1 MSAAQNS
8 FPTLPSAGFPYGT
21 SPGPNKHLAT
31 DGAGVVDWYS
41 FVVTGPGLD
50 YILDPTIP
58 SSLAPVYKTVA
69 ELEAAVS
76 AGPPGSRVWF
86 PNGST
91 TLSVGALSL
100 PIGTMF
106 CASGSPA
113 TGVCEVV
120 IPPATTLDNFLGA
133 GQGCVVT
140 FQNAAPCLT
149 FSGSGSNPWVLL
161 TKDGGA
167 IRRTGTA
174 PLAQIPATQYGMW
187 APQGSVHGAVPAPT
201 SAVFEGLDPA
211 SVLIGWQQNVASASS
226 SSGIQPGDFEG
237 LGTIVLYNGIGAS
250 RLTASD
256 FPGFVGSLVQ
266 QYSAD
271 PKNLITGPFPY
282 GKLADQGGWEYRDDY
297 VREQLAMLDDP
308 LGGFPVWSSGGFI
321 SIGSANKSFSASSFG
336 DHALWS
342 ATGSKSVLRRW
353 TIETSSAAGY
363 SYNVEVWHRPNG
375 GAAAATGIVI
385 AVGAAD
391 TRAQNIVNELVVGD
405 GDSIAFVT
413 DTHVSTVWVSGYAD
427 RTDVSI

>member
-1 MSAAQNS
+1 MAEKFSREPHSPISVAS
-8 FPTLPSAGFPYGT
+8 FGT
-21 SPGPNKHLAT
+21 PGPNKHLAT

-50 YILDPTIP
+50 YVLDPTVP

-167 IRRTGTA
+167 IQRTGTA
-174 PLAQIPATQYGMW
+174 PLAQIPAAQFGVW
-187 APQGSVHGAVPAPT
+187 APLGRDRAIPAPT
-201 SAVFEGLDPA
+201 SAVFEGLDPSA
-211 SVLIGWQQNVASASS
+211 VLIGSQNVASQF
-226 SSGIQPGDFEG
+226 SGVQAGDFEG
-237 LGTIVLYNGIGAS
+237 DGTLVLQNGIAAS
-250 RLTASD
+250 RLTAPD

-297 VREQLAMLDDP
+297 VREQLAMLNDP
-308 LGGFPVWSSGGFI
+308 LGGLPVWYPYGFI
-321 SIGSANKSFSASSFG
+321 SIGSANKSFSAFSFG
-336 DHALWS
+336 DHTLWS
-342 ATGSKSVLRRW
+342 ATGSQSVLRRW

-363 SYNVEVWHRPNG
+363 SYNVEVWHRPFG
-375 GAAAATGIVI
+375 GVEAPTGIVI
-385 AVGAAD
+385 SVDAAD
-391 TRAQNIVNELVVGD
+391 TRAQNVVDELVVGD

-413 DTHVSTVWVSGYAD
+413 DTLVSTVWVSGYAD